1 MQKITTCLWFDGQ
14 AEEAAKFYVSV
25 FKNGRILETAYWGKT
40 GPGKEGSVLTVLF
53 EIEGQVF
60 LALNGGPDY
69 HFTPAISL
77 SVDCKTQ
84 EEVDAYWEK
93 LTVGGKPVMCGWLED
108 KFGVSWQIVPDIL
121 PRSLADKD
129 RAKADRV
136 LKAMMG
142 MVKLDIAA
150 LEKAAEG

>member
-93 LTVGGKPVMCGWLED
+93 LTAGGKPVMCGWLED